1 MSHHQLSPHLSA
13 LFTWCTKI
21 DSQTWALVFL
31 SQYCLQHVIFPFV
44 CSCLFKGYGPA
55 HLPPCLAIL
64 SAAFCHPRR
73 LLFLLTELFSYRRS
87 QSIFLEFG
95 VSQFHRVL
103 GLCRGVSKGDFREVS
118 GIERIMD
125 TLFLSMEKFW
135 NGVLLAEYFSLTSC
149 NIWES
154 RLETRIYGGGGGGG
168 DGEKGHLGSWLF
180 FVSKW
185 TVQFDEGKKKKRQPK
200 PVLPLLFLSCS
211 LATCCFCCSLWKW
224 PSLVQCIPGHVQHKS
239 GFMWC
244 FRMALCGQDTGCV
257 GAGGVLPH
265 SMLAGCGPLT
275 GHTGMLTQHVGAV
288 CTHLCWHL
296 WVFSSLILWVFCRKG
311 LQSMFS
317 KKAFLLTILWWKVVF
332 NQRSQPSLIHRLQLW
347 AIRYFKHGET
357 AIFC

>member
-73 LLFLLTELFSYRRS
+73 LLFLFTELFSYGRS

-103 GLCRGVSKGDFREVS
+103 GLCRGVSNGDFREVS

-135 NGVLLAEYFSLTSC
+135 NGILLAGYFSLTSC
-149 NIWES
+149 NIWGS
-154 RLETRIYGGGGGGG
+154 RMKTRIYGGGGGVGMG
-168 DGEKGHLGSWLF
+168 RKDIWEAGYFLCQNEQCNLMK
-180 FVSKW
+180 
-185 TVQFDEGKKKKRQPK
+185 EKKRQPK
-200 PVLPLLFLSCS
+200 PVLPLLFLSCL
-211 LATCCFCCSLWKW
+211 LATCYFCYSLWK
-224 PSLVQCIPGHVQHKS
+224 
-239 GFMWC
+239 
-244 FRMALCGQDTGCV
+244 
-257 GAGGVLPH
+257 
-265 SMLAGCGPLT
+265 
-275 GHTGMLTQHVGAV
+275 
-288 CTHLCWHL
+288 
-296 WVFSSLILWVFCRKG
+296 
-311 LQSMFS
+311 
-317 KKAFLLTILWWKVVF
+317 
-332 NQRSQPSLIHRLQLW
+332 
-347 AIRYFKHGET
+347 
-357 AIFC
+357 